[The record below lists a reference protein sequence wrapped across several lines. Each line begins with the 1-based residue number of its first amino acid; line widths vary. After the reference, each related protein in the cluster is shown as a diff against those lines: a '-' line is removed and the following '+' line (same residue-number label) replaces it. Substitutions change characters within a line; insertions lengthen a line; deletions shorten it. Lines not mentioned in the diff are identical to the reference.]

1 MSVERTALFGN
12 PNIGV
17 YVFATESFSL
27 IPRDSPEKFE
37 RVVEETLKVPVYRV
51 SVSESSL
58 IGVFVAGNSN
68 GLVLSKFTTEYEL
81 ETLKSML
88 GKDMNIKVL
97 DDIKESALGNLVLV
111 NDKAAIV
118 SPLLDRKVLGTI
130 EDVLGVEAVQRE
142 VAGSLLVSSVAIT
155 SNKGAMVYPMASEDE
170 IKELSSILHVEV
182 DVGTVNRGSI
192 FLRSGMVVNTKGCVV
207 GYDTTGPELLRI
219 QKVFF

>member
-118 SPLLDRKVLGTI
+118 SPLLDRKVLGII

>member
-1 MSVERTALFGN
+1 LSVERTALFGN

-118 SPLLDRKVLGTI
+118 SPLLDRKVLGII

>member
-1 MSVERTALFGN
+1 LSVERTALFGN